1 MTNPYFIMTWDKTL
15 SRKVAQAA
23 QEAIDAIDPSV
34 ELMANM
40 CIPGS
45 DVRMWLSRPN
55 DGTNEYDY
63 QDAKNRRCVEI
74 VEELLRNPRQAG
86 RNET

>member
-1 MTNPYFIMTWDKTL
+1 MTSPYFIMTWGRAL

-23 QEAIDAIDPSV
+23 QRAIDAVDPSV
-34 ELMANM
+34 ELV
-40 CIPGS
+40 CI
-45 DVRMWLSRPN
+45 RENEAQMWLERPN
-55 DGTNEYDY
+55 DGTNAYDY

-86 RNET
+86 RSKA